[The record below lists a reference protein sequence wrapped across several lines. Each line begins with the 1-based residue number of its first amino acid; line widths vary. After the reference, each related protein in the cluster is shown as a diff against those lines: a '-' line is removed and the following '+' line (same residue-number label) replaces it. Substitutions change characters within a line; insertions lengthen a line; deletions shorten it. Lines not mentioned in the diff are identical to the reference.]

1 MNPMFSKY
9 LSFRGVASPP
19 QVTTGTF
26 VLKNSFS
33 QLVCSYVLL
42 KRSLQLFQT
51 LLTTRKRVHLSVIG
65 SYPHF
70 EWLFNMQVVVSLDAT
85 LDKSRRKIEFG
96 NKPFLWTKVLRCLG
110 PGMCNLSSHESFG
123 CKTCGTIFKIWIRK
137 TITHTSAFLLPTI
150 LITDPIY
157 YANTTHP
164 LPLTQTD
171 NPFTDAKTELTLQV
185 ILPIAEAK
193 APFLP
198 QSFMFHNFFPC
209 GKDAQSCIRTDA
221 RN

>member
-1 MNPMFSKY
+1 
-9 LSFRGVASPP
+9 
-19 QVTTGTF
+19 
-26 VLKNSFS
+26 
-33 QLVCSYVLL
+33 
-42 KRSLQLFQT
+42 
-51 LLTTRKRVHLSVIG
+51 
-65 SYPHF
+65 
-70 EWLFNMQVVVSLDAT
+70 MQVVVSLDAT

-171 NPFTDAKTELTLQV
+171 NPFTDSKNWTNSPSHLTHCRGKSTFSPTELHVSQFFSLRKRCPKLYKDRCKKLKRVVLLFDLRANQTQKLHQARFYPSFYSHYHHTV
-185 ILPIAEAK
+185 MRISKSIEA
-193 APFLP
+193 
-198 QSFMFHNFFPC
+198 
-209 GKDAQSCIRTDA
+209 IV
-221 RN
+221 